1 MYQPALTGVVAA
13 AVSYLVVKVVAPH
26 MLRYLKSRGIVR
38 PDAHKPGKPEV
49 VHAGGVIIFIGV
61 LSGLTAW
68 LVLQGLSASFLKG
81 LVVMSAAAVCFGV
94 GLVDDL
100 KVLGGLTKTALTI
113 LGIVPIALTA
123 LLDPHLINWGRPAL
137 PVIGQL
143 RITLIYWILLP
154 LAVAGPANVVNMLD
168 VLNGITPGTM
178 LVAFSTLALISAFL
192 GRETALILSLLLVG
206 VLAAYY
212 PYNAYPARVFNGDSG
227 SLFLGALLGGLAVVE
242 HLEFIALTLL
252 LPHVVNGFMVLVSFR
267 GFREHRTVPERP
279 VIVEPD
285 GTLRASRSPKAPLT
299 LTRLA
304 LLIGGDGREEEVVKL
319 YILLELTVAALA
331 LLSAFLML

>member
-1 MYQPALTGVVAA
+1 MYQPLLTGVAA
-13 AVSYLVVKVVAPH
+13 AVAGYATVKFVTPPV
-26 MLRYLKSRGIVR
+26 LRFLKSKGIVR
-38 PDAHKPGKPEV
+38 PDAHKPGRPEV
-49 VHAGGVIIFIGV
+49 VHAGGVVIFLGV
-61 LSGLTAW
+61 LSSFAAW
-68 LVLQGLSASFLKG
+68 LALQGFSASFMKG
-81 LVVMSAAAVCFGV
+81 LVILSAAAVCFAV

-100 KVLGGLTKTALTI
+100 KVLGGLTKTFLTI

-137 PVIGQL
+137 PLVGQL

-168 VLNGITPGTM
+168 VLNGVTPGTM
-178 LVAFSTLALISAFL
+178 LVAFSALAMVSALL
-192 GRETALILSLLLVG
+192 GRETALILSLLVVG

-227 SLFLGALLGGLAVVE
+227 SLFLGALLGGIAVVE

-252 LPHVVNGFMVLVSFR
+252 LPHVINGFMVLVSFR

-279 VIVEPD
+279 VVVEPD

-304 LLIGGDGREEEVVKL
+304 LIIGGEGREEEVARL
-319 YILLELTVAALA
+319 YILLEISVAALA